1 MIDCGHV
8 SEPFVLGCERMSESE
23 DQQHLGAPPAAPELS
38 RRERKKRAL
47 RRKIYQAAFELFLE
61 KGFEHTTVEEIA
73 ERADVAKGTVFN
85 YFPRKTSFLAA
96 VADDWTSRLVEDLGP
111 VEGWGG
117 TTREKLERACLFLTD
132 LAVQNPSLSRLAF
145 FESLR
150 HMHSPWNEGRIT
162 DEEPV
167 RQFLAISRSVLRQ
180 GQLSKEIRP
189 DIEPEHAAVLIE
201 SAFFRTLVRWLHE
214 RGSVEGLHAEISA
227 KLDIIFEGVAA

>member
-1 MIDCGHV
+1 
-8 SEPFVLGCERMSESE
+8 MSKSA
-23 DQQHLGAPPAAPELS
+23 DQHSRLDPMPPAAELG

-47 RRKIYQAAFELFLE
+47 RRRIYQAAFELFLE
-61 KGFEHTTVEEIA
+61 KGFEETTVEEIA
-73 ERADVAKGTVFN
+73 DRADVAKGTVFN

-96 VADDWTSRLVEDLGP
+96 VADDWTSRLVEELGP
-111 VEGWGG
+111 VEGWSG
-117 TTREKLERACLFLTD
+117 TTREKLERAFLFLTD
-132 LAVQNPSLSRLAF
+132 LAVQNPGLSRLAF

-180 GQLSKEIRP
+180 GQLSGEIRP
-189 DIEPEHAAVLIE
+189 DVEPEHAATLIE
-201 SAFFRTLVRWLHE
+201 SAFFRTLVHWLQE
-214 RGSVEGLHAEISA
+214 GGSVDGLHDEISG